1 LTDIQRDRDY
11 CSVVRKAIARL
22 AAILALALLGTLPLI
37 AQTKATVPSPHPL
50 AVKLSTASEPLPLDD
65 LVDAAL
71 VFSGVSDS
79 SLPGYRRKLLDL
91 VAGFQQQAAGNP
103 DPATLAARALAH
115 LHTRLLRRYDVRQAR
130 VDLLL
135 DEGIFNCVSSSV
147 LYLVL
152 ARSVGLTVE
161 GVRTTDH
168 AFCTVKVGNSTVDVE
183 TTNPYG
189 YDPGSRKEFTDSFG
203 RVTGFA
209 YVPPSNYR
217 DRTPIGERD
226 LLSLILYDRVSFAIE
241 RGDHASAL
249 EPAVT
254 GWVLSGDALSRTT
267 LVTALSNYAVWLGQ
281 SERFAEAVSFLEEAE
296 RSYGADPNLTQ
307 RRQELLHNQA
317 VALVDAGDLDAAEAV
332 LTSQPRADILDPT
345 DRRELIV
352 WIIQLRA
359 DRSARKADY
368 TAAVSVITDGISR
381 MGAEPQLLAAFEV
394 YTHNA
399 FAQLYNARR
408 FDEAKT
414 LLEAALARYPASR
427 VIRQDLDAV
436 AKALK

>member
-11 CSVVRKAIARL
+11 CSIVQRAIARL
-22 AAILALALLGTLPLI
+22 VIILALALPAAFPLA
-37 AQTKATVPSPHPL
+37 AQRPASAVPSPNPL
-50 AVKLSTASEPLPLDD
+50 AVRLAAASEPLPLDD

-79 SLPGYRRKLLDL
+79 SLPAYRRKLLDL

-103 DPATLAARALAH
+103 DPTALAARALEY

-130 VDLLL
+130 IDLAL
-135 DEGIFNCVSSSV
+135 DEGVPTSV

-152 ARSVGLTVE
+152 PRTVGLAV
-161 GVRTTDH
+161 GAVRTADH
-168 AFCTVKVGNSTVDVE
+168 AFCTVKVGDSMVDVE

-226 LLSLILYDRVSFAIE
+226 LLSLILYDRVSFAVE

-254 GWVLSGDALSRTT
+254 GWTLSGDSMSRTM
-267 LVTALSNYAVWLGQ
+267 LVTALSNYAVWLAQ
-281 SERFAEAVSFLEEAE
+281 SGRFAEAVSFLEEAE
-296 RSYGADPNLTQ
+296 RSYGADPDLTQ
-307 RRQELLHNQA
+307 RLRELLHNQA
-317 VALVDAGDLDAAEAV
+317 VALVEAGDLDAAEAM
-332 LTSQPRADILDPT
+332 LASQPRADTLDPA
-345 DRRELIV
+345 DRRELLV

-368 TAAVSVITDGISR
+368 AAAAAVIADGMSR
-381 MGAEPQLLAAFEV
+381 MGDEALLLTAFET

-408 FDEAKT
+408 FGEAKT
-414 LLEAALARYPASR
+414 LLQDALARYPASR
-427 VIRQDLDAV
+427 VIRHDLDATL
-436 AKALK
+436 KALK